1 MKQIFYKRPTNHY
14 LASAAWCL
22 WMISCLRTFFT
33 VCLFLFLT
41 HWAFLY
47 IECVTSFRGRP
58 RMYPA
63 PHMTPPHM
71 CLGMC
76 LCILVRIKRWK
87 LTQMVGPNGA
97 DKSTVYWL
105 YAWVCINMGMYAC
118 IFYACIC
125 VYGYVYPYMYVCMY
139 VCTHDVC
146 MYRVYM
152 RVCVHKI
159 VISICA
165 HTHTLM
171 SCCGSAPLPATALRR
186 L

>member
-1 MKQIFYKRPTNHY
+1 
-14 LASAAWCL
+14 
-22 WMISCLRTFFT
+22 MISCLRTFFT

-76 LCILVRIKRWK
+76 LCILVHIKHWK

-105 YAWVCINMGMYAC
+105 YAWVCINMGMYVC
-118 IFYACIC
+118 IFYTCIC
-125 VYGYVYPYMYVCMY
+125 VYGYVYPYMYVCIY

-159 VISICA
+159 V
-165 HTHTLM
+165 HTHT
-171 SCCGSAPLPATALRR
+171 CVCVCVFVFIPLSWHHSRN
-186 L
+186 